1 MASPSPSLEASKDE
15 GDDGDSGSDN
25 DATTDEDASSFDD
38 NEMTASQ

>member
-15 GDDGDSGSDN
+15 GDNGDSGSDN

-38 NEMTASQ
+38 NEMTAFQ